1 LFGLDSE
8 ANTVSVTKVDKINFP
23 KEDNE
28 KEFKDV
34 VEEKEA
40 KHSTTASV
48 IKRKRSTA
56 RGNKEEGVGVFWS
69 LVLWLV
75 LVVLVVLD
83 LLLS

>member
-1 LFGLDSE
+1 M
-8 ANTVSVTKVDKINFP
+8 SVTKVDKINFP

-75 LVVLVVLD
+75 LVVLVVLV